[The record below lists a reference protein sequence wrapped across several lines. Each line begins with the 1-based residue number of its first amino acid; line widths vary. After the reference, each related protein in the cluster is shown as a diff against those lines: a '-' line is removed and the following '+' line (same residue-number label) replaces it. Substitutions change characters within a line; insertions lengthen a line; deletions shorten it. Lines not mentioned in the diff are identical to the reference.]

1 MVWNWISAFL
11 SKRRA
16 RLRKEQL
23 RRERGKAEYA
33 VLSGYEDQIQERT
46 MRKLAEMLQ
55 LPADELVA
63 AAASRGEMAVVA
75 ELERRYPE
83 DEVARTW
90 GPLRLRSISGLA
102 ADRFDLCSPNRFCDE
117 YSSTSSFFLEA
128 TAGRL
133 KCETLTIA
141 EGDHGL
147 GGALI
152 DGREKTIAITT
163 EPKSIRTAFVSA
175 FLTTEI
181 GSFQTISAR
190 AIESDE

>member
-90 GPLRLRSISGLA
+90 GQTRGQFRRELFLELRRQA
-102 ADRFDLCSPNRFCDE
+102 ADRP
-117 YSSTSSFFLEA
+117 
-128 TAGRL
+128 G
-133 KCETLTIA
+133 
-141 EGDHGL
+141 
-147 GGALI
+147 
-152 DGREKTIAITT
+152 
-163 EPKSIRTAFVSA
+163 
-175 FLTTEI
+175 
-181 GSFQTISAR
+181 
-190 AIESDE
+190 